1 MPTTMPA
8 MVPAGVPPPLKG
20 ATVTV
25 ANDVA
30 TVTVVDD
37 DDCDVMIPDD
47 AAVVENAVDELVLLP
62 VLSVVVAEDFVVA
75 EALLILK

>member
-1 MPTTMPA
+1 